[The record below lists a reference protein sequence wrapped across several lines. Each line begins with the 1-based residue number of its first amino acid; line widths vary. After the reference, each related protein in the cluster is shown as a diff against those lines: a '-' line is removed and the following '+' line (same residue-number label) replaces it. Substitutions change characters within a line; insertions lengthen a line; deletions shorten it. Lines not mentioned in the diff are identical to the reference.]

1 MGNLFSSKNKDKC
14 GRKKDDIEK
23 RLVYLE
29 HIYRNNDK
37 KISHKI
43 SHLELNLWWENKMK
57 VYMKEKEDLECQLKD
72 TRNELNR
79 VKSFIKDQN
88 EIEKSVVNNEVSK
101 IHVEEFV
108 EKLMKDE
115 EINISWLPDMVEKQ
129 IYINVFNMILKIL
142 SDSFNYTSVS
152 IINHKLKVKLSPS

>member
-1 MGNLFSSKNKDKC
+1 MGNLFSSKKKNNVDKN
-14 GRKKDDIEK
+14 GDNIEK

-29 HIYRNNDK
+29 HIDRNNDN
-37 KISHKI
+37 KISQ
-43 SHLELNLWWENKMK
+43 LELNTWWENKMK
-57 VYMKEKEDLECQLKD
+57 VYVKEKEDLECQLKD

-79 VKSFIKDQN
+79 VKSFIKEQN
-88 EIEKSVVNNEVSK
+88 ELEKSVVNNEVSK

-142 SDSFNYTSVS
+142 SESFTDTSIG
-152 IINHKLKVKLSPS
+152 IINHKLKIDLSPT

>member
-1 MGNLFSSKNKDKC
+1 MGNLFSSKKKDK
-14 GRKKDDIEK
+14 GDRKEDIEK

-29 HIYRNNDK
+29 NIDRNNDN
-37 KISHKI
+37 KISQ
-43 SHLELNLWWENKMK
+43 LELNTWWENKMK
-57 VYMKEKEDLECQLKD
+57 EHNKEKEDLECQLKD

-79 VKSFIKDQN
+79 LKSLIKNQN
-88 EIEKSVVNNEVSK
+88 DVEKTIVNNEVSK

-108 EKLMKDE
+108 NKLMNDE

-142 SDSFNYTSVS
+142 SDSFKDTSVS
-152 IINHKLKVKLSPS
+152 LINHKLKINLSASS